1 MPPVK
6 TEGFEKDFA
15 VPAVKGCDV
24 DGMNGLQEA
33 ETATCSSSS
42 GKFSE
47 DAQKA
52 VPGHFCVEPPPILT
66 QNNEADLEEAYIL
79 SAFKRKDDEFMADGR
94 KADLSLK
101 GQGQESEAKED
112 SERESRESQDQGSLP
127 SVESLRATLQ
137 ALRVQDRLARSGEAP
152 LVSTVPTVPMAV
164 LPMGT
169 SPAECHALSDSQ
181 RLESGEIEGSS
192 DVIDVMNP

>member
-1 MPPVK
+1 MFGCQSPFFQINVPSSCLFSSLQWDCSAVVFKTVELPPCA
-6 TEGFEKDFA
+6 TNRIA
-15 VPAVKGCDV
+15 QLNSDV
-24 DGMNGLQEA
+24 DHVQ
-33 ETATCSSSS
+33 
-42 GKFSE
+42 
-47 DAQKA
+47 
-52 VPGHFCVEPPPILT
+52 
-66 QNNEADLEEAYIL
+66 ADLEEAYIL

-94 KADLSLK
+94 KADLSLE
-101 GQGQESEAKED
+101 GQGQESEAEED
-112 SERESRESQDQGSLP
+112 TERESRESQDQGSLP

-169 SPAECHALSDSQ
+169 APAECHALSDSQ
-181 RLESGEIEGSS
+181 RLAAGEIEGSS

>member
-1 MPPVK
+1 M
-6 TEGFEKDFA
+6 
-15 VPAVKGCDV
+15 
-24 DGMNGLQEA
+24 Q
-33 ETATCSSSS
+33 
-42 GKFSE
+42 
-47 DAQKA
+47 
-52 VPGHFCVEPPPILT
+52 
-66 QNNEADLEEAYIL
+66 ADLEEAYIL

-94 KADLSLK
+94 NADFSLEV
-101 GQGQESEAKED
+101 QGQESEAKED
-112 SERESRESQDQGSLP
+112 SEESQEQGSLP

-181 RLESGEIEGSS
+181 RLESGEIEGNS
-192 DVIDVMNP
+192 DVVDVMNP

>member
-15 VPAVKGCDV
+15 VPVKVCDG
-24 DGMNGLQEA
+24 DGNGLQEA

-47 DAQKA
+47 DPQKA

-66 QNNEADLEEAYIL
+66 QNNKADLEEAYIL
-79 SAFKRKDDEFMADGR
+79 SAFKRKDDEFTADGR
-94 KADLSLK
+94 NADFSLEV
-101 GQGQESEAKED
+101 QDQESEAKED
-112 SERESRESQDQGSLP
+112 SEESQEQGSLP

-181 RLESGEIEGSS
+181 RLESGEVEGNS
-192 DVIDVMNP
+192 DVVDVMNP